1 MKKYR
6 GINVEHSGVTIRR
19 LIELVTLKAFAD
31 GGEDTKGEAG
41 DGEDTKDEPVN
52 YEDLIAKARKEEKDK
67 LYKEKKKLKEQID
80 TLTEQHNTDLL
91 KIAALEKEKK
101 AAEDKLTKAGAGDS
115 EELKTL
121 KAEVET
127 LKSDKATLEKKVQD
141 LEKNKP
147 VSREEVEKEVRA
159 ELEKEFEVR
168 TYKAEKMVELK
179 DQILVPELVGGDTKE
194 DVDKSIQAALERSK
208 AIRKQLGLP
217 EPDGDT
223 SDDGKD
229 KGGNPKPPAKRTPKT
244 PANPK
249 VGLGGG
255 KEISLEYLAS
265 LDVGS
270 KEYAEVRKQLGLR

>member
-1 MKKYR
+1 MRKYR
-6 GINVEHSGVTIRR
+6 GIKAEQSGATIKR
-19 LIELVTLKAFAD
+19 LIELVSLKAFAD
-31 GGEDTKGEAG
+31 SGEEETKGGAG
-41 DGEDTKDEPVN
+41 DGEGEDTKDTPVN

-101 AAEDKLTKAGAGDS
+101 AAEEKLTKAGAGDS
-115 EELKTL
+115 EEVKTL
-121 KAEVET
+121 KSEVET
-127 LKSDKATLEKKVQD
+127 LKADKAALEKKVQD
-141 LEKNKP
+141 FEKNKP
-147 VSREEVEKEVRA
+147 KSREEIEKEVRA

-168 TYKAEKMVELK
+168 TYKAEKMAELK

-208 AIRKQLGLP
+208 EIRKQLGIS
-217 EPDGDT
+217 EADGD
-223 SDDGKD
+223 D
-229 KGGNPKPPAKRTPKT
+229 KGGVKTPPAKRTPKT

-249 VGLGGG
+249 VGTGN